1 MNSQRGRPA
10 KIPQKFLRVPHLE
23 TKNDNE
29 GKIVFNLPYFQHFVC
44 RKLFIILRGN
54 MCRLHQLVTIGGAVG
69 AKPHPE
75 NFSPP
80 LEKCV
85 GHSLKILDIVQEMWA
100 PRKTLHPSCCPK
112 LVTGLGYILKLQY
125 CTVPKMSFLNK

>member
-29 GKIVFNLPYFQHFVC
+29 GKIVFNLPYSQHFVC

-100 PRKTLHPSCCPK
+100 PLGKLFIPPAVPSW
-112 LVTGLGYILKLQY
+112 LRAWAT
-125 CTVPKMSFLNK
+125 FLNCSTAQSPK